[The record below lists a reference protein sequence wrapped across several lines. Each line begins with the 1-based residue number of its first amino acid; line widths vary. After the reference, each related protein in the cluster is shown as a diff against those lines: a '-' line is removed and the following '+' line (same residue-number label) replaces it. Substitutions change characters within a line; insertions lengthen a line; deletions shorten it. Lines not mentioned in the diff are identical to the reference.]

1 MTVGP
6 QEALALLIVA
16 LIAGAFVFRRIRAR
30 RRRKDSGET
39 SVSPDEIS
47 RRR

>member
-16 LIAGAFVFRRIRAR
+16 LIAGAFIFRRIRAR
-30 RRRKDSGET
+30 RRRKGAREA

>member
-1 MTVGP
+1 MTVGV

-16 LIAGAFVFRRIRAR
+16 LVAGAFIFRRIRGR
-30 RRRKDSGET
+30 RRRRGAGEA

>member
-1 MTVGP
+1 MTVGL

-16 LIAGAFVFRRIRAR
+16 LVAGAFIFRRIRAR
-30 RRRKDSGET
+30 RRRKAAGEA
-39 SVSPDEIS
+39 SVSPDEIG

>member
-1 MTVGP
+1 MTVGL

-16 LIAGAFVFRRIRAR
+16 VIAGAFIFRRIRAR
-30 RRRKDSGET
+30 RRRKQSGEA
-39 SVSPDEIS
+39 SVGVDEIG